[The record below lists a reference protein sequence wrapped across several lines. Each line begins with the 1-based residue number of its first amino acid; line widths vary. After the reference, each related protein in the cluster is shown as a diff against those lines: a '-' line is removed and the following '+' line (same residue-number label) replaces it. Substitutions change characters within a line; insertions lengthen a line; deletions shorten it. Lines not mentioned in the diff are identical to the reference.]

1 MDFINNLALGF
12 SVAFAVKNLFFCFVG
27 VLGGT
32 LVGVLPGVGPLATI
46 AILLPVTFSMG
57 PDSALIMLAGIYYG
71 AQYGGSTT
79 AILLNLPGEASSAVT
94 TLDGY
99 QMARN
104 GRAGPALA
112 TAALSSLFAG
122 TIATLVIA
130 LFAAP
135 LTHVAMA
142 FRPPS
147 YFSMMVLGLIASV
160 VLAHGSV
167 LKAIAMVL
175 LGLLLGIIGTDIYTG
190 TTRLNMGML
199 ELADGVDIVALAIG
213 LFGIAEILRNLETN
227 EVRDVLNEKVRGL
240 WLSLAD
246 LKRIFMPSVRGTA
259 IGSALGILPGGGA
272 MLSSFAA
279 YIVEKKVSKN
289 RAEFGQGAIEGV
301 AAPEA
306 ANNAGS
312 QTAFIPM
319 LTLGLPSN
327 AVMAL
332 MIGAMIIQGIQPG
345 PDIIVKQPGMFWG
358 LIVSMWIGN
367 FMLVLLNLPLIGLWV
382 KFLSV
387 PYSVLVVAVMA
398 FSAVGI
404 YSASGTLFSMYELGF
419 FALLGYLLMRL
430 GCEPAPLTLGFI
442 LGPMMEEQLRRSML
456 MSRGDPTVFL
466 TEPISLAFL
475 VAAAIVLALLA
486 LPSIARKREEAFL
499 ESEG

>member
-1 MDFINNLALGF
+1 MEFISNLSLGF
-12 SVAFAVKNLFFCFVG
+12 SVAFALQNIFFCFIG

-46 AILLPVTFSMG
+46 AILLPVTFSMA

-79 AILLNLPGEASSAVT
+79 AILLNLPGEASSAIT

-99 QMARN
+99 QMARR
-104 GRAGPALA
+104 GRAGAALA
-112 TAALSSLFAG
+112 TAALASFLAG
-122 TIATLVIA
+122 TIATVIVA
-130 LFAAP
+130 LFATP
-135 LTHVAMA
+135 LTKVAMA

-167 LKAIAMVL
+167 LKAIAMVM
-175 LGLLLGIIGTDIYTG
+175 LGLLLGIIGTDMYTG
-190 TTRLNMGML
+190 TTRLDMGML
-199 ELADGVDIVALAIG
+199 ELAEGVNFVALAIG
-213 LFGIAEILRNLETN
+213 LFGIAEILRNLESPEN
-227 EVRDVLNEKVRGL
+227 RDVLTDKVNGL
-240 WLSLAD
+240 WLSLKD
-246 LKRIFMPSVRGTA
+246 LKRIVMPSLRGTA

-272 MLSSFAA
+272 MLSSYAA
-279 YIVEKKVSKN
+279 YIIEKKVSRN
-289 RAEFGQGAIEGV
+289 RGEMGNGAIEGV

-345 PDIIVKQPGMFWG
+345 PDIIIKQPNMFWG

-367 FMLVLLNLPLIGLWV
+367 LMLIVLNLPLIGLWV
-382 KFLSV
+382 RFLTV
-387 PYSVLVVAVMA
+387 PYPVLVVAVMA

-419 FALLGYLLMRL
+419 FSLLGYVFMRL
-430 GCEPAPLTLGFI
+430 GCEPAPLVLGFI

-466 TEPISLAFL
+466 TEPISLCFL
-475 VAAAIVLALLA
+475 IAAAAALLLITA
-486 LPSIARKREEAFL
+486 PAIARRREEAF
-499 ESEG
+499 SEE